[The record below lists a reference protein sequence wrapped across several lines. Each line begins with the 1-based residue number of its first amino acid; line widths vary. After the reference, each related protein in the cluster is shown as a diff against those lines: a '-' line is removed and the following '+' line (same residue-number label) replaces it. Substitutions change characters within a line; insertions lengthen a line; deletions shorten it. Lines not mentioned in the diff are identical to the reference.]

1 MMAQAVILALGGKG
15 RRSSS
20 LKPAWDTYQI
30 QTNLGNQGRPC
41 LTTGTQNSKIK
52 RIPQTIRV
60 QNQLVIRSILEV
72 YWLMFFSKSK
82 CENKN
87 CYLLSFACFFLIRSN
102 KKCYCWDFT
111 SSSAGASV
119 YLQQLGTYCP
129 PGETVQLISKT
140 SSLAC

>member
-15 RRSSS
+15 RS

-41 LTTGTQNSKIK
+41 LTTSTQNSKIK

-87 CYLLSFACFFLIRSN
+87 CFFFN
-102 KKCYCWDFT
+102 
-111 SSSAGASV
+111 
-119 YLQQLGTYCP
+119 
-129 PGETVQLISKT
+129 
-140 SSLAC
+140 